1 MKKVLILGST
11 GSIGRQTLD
20 IIERHSD
27 KFRVVGLCCNSNYG
41 LLNEQIKRFAPD
53 CAAIADERFRDR
65 VIASTRIYSGGSGIL
80 DMCRACGAEIVVA
93 AMVGLAGLEAVL
105 ACIEAG
111 MTIAL
116 ANKETLV
123 GGGRFVMSE
132 IKRTGCGLYPVD
144 SEHSAIFQCLQ
155 NDSNKRAIMRLVL
168 TASGGPFIDYTP
180 EQMEKITVEQ
190 ALKHPN
196 WSMGSKITIDS
207 ATMMNKGLEVIEA
220 HWLFGVPADK
230 IDVAIQRKSIVHSMV
245 EFEDHSLLAQ
255 MGLPDMHIPIQYAL
269 TYPERIECISPR
281 MDLFEL
287 APIVFEK
294 PDMKRF
300 PALQIAYDALC
311 VQNGK
316 TVVINAA
323 NEVAVSAFLDRKIS
337 YMDVMRI
344 VEKAYNKMYS
354 IDDSV
359 LENIKALD
367 TDTRD
372 YCAKIIS

>member
-337 YMDVMRI
+337 YMDIMRI

>member
-1 MKKVLILGST
+1 VKKVLILGST

-337 YMDVMRI
+337 YMDIMRI